1 MGLVRAFTSP
11 QTSWM
16 WDFIVNA
23 VIIDS
28 FCSTFFFKQQLER
41 LIYCVITKM
50 VLIHVLSCLIYM
62 FAKDHKECLSYKNG
76 NMLKT
81 GLYLSAEGLLAI
93 WMIKK
98 ESIVK
103 YISGGS

>member
-1 MGLVRAFTSP
+1 MLSSLIHFV
-11 QTSWM
+11 QH
-16 WDFIVNA
+16 
-23 VIIDS
+23 
-28 FCSTFFFKQQLER
+28 FFFKQQLER

-93 WMIKK
+93 WMIKN